1 MAFIAGIAVG
11 GFFVGAIFSL
21 AVWMVAAYKKHPEW
35 FDEDWDQD
43 IENDTKD

>member
-21 AVWMVAAYKKHPEW
+21 AVWMVAAYKRHPEW
-35 FDEDWDQD
+35 FDDEEDID
-43 IENDTKD
+43 IDID